1 MARISDVYGGSYL
14 KAEDLKGR
22 EVGVTIDEVTY
33 TKVDEKKRAVLHFV
47 GKDKQLLLNVT
58 NANMIAE
65 LLGSDEMDE
74 WVGKRLT
81 LYTARVD
88 FQGKRVDAIRVKK
101 YKPSA
106 AAAKSKQQ
114 PEPEPEAP
122 DDELPDNTPDYDS
135 DEPPF

>member
-22 EVGVTIDEVTY
+22 EAGVTIEEVTY
-33 TKVDEKKRAVLHFV
+33 TKIEDKKRAVLHFT
-47 GKDKQLLLNVT
+47 GKDKQLLLNIT

-65 LLGSDEMDE
+65 ILGTDEMDE

-101 YKPSA
+101 YKP
-106 AAAKSKQQ
+106 AAKPK
-114 PEPEPEAP
+114 PEPEPEPEPA
-122 DDELPDNTPDYDS
+122 DDEVPDNTPDYDS
-135 DEPPF
+135 EVPF